1 MATSPRPWVAS
12 YPGFKTPGGGG
23 GSSGNGSGL
32 VCPKC
37 SFPVTLVPLNE
48 GILSI
53 EVRFVTSNCPVKSAC
68 CTQFALDNSIMTMAA
83 PVHTTHHCWFLI
95 LSKLPHNP
103 IVHDIRVHTCRCHYH
118 SATAHNARW
127 ASRNILCF
135 DKYNGLPQGLYPKLN
150 IHPPKLQQSFY
161 IPHAI
166 IRYNYY

>member
-53 EVRFVTSNCPVKSAC
+53 EVRFDNSNCPVQSV
-68 CTQFALDNSIMTMAA
+68 FAEQL
-83 PVHTTHHCWFLI
+83 
-95 LSKLPHNP
+95 
-103 IVHDIRVHTCRCHYH
+103 
-118 SATAHNARW
+118 
-127 ASRNILCF
+127 
-135 DKYNGLPQGLYPKLN
+135 
-150 IHPPKLQQSFY
+150 
-161 IPHAI
+161 HAI
-166 IRYNYY
+166 SMARFNSDVGCTHAHYPSLQVLNLVMITVQSDGS